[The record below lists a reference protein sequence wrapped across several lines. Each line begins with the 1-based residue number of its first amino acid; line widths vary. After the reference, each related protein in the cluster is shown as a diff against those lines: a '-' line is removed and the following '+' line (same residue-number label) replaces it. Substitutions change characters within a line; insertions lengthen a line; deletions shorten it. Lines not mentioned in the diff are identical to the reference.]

1 MVRTLR
7 RFAGRVKRR
16 LLASEAVAQPPAAA
30 RAPGQGRRQALVAR
44 IEELEAEVQE
54 CRRLNMRIAELTD
67 VVQELLLP
75 VAQRDEE
82 LLRERLEKY
91 SGSL

>member
-1 MVRTLR
+1 MRELAR
-7 RFAGRVKRR
+7 RVKRR
-16 LLASEAVAQPPAAA
+16 VAPAAGSSTPPPAHGG
-30 RAPGQGRRQALVAR
+30 PGQRRWRALVER
-44 IEELEAEVQE
+44 VEELEAEVQE
-54 CRRLNMRIAELTD
+54 CRRLNLRIAELTD

-91 SGSL
+91 SRSL